1 DMSFVHL
8 HVHTEYSLLDGF
20 SNIKKLVARTKE
32 MGMPAIAI
40 TDHGTMYGVVDF
52 FHAAVDAGVK
62 PIIGLEAYL
71 APRRMQDKDARL
83 DKTSSHLLLLAEN
96 DTGYH
101 NLLKIASA
109 AQLEGFY
116 YYPRIDH
123 EFLADHAEGLICT
136 SGCMS
141 AEIPRTIRDQGL
153 EGVKKKLDWYYQVF
167 GADNFFMELQQH
179 NIPELGQINRTL
191 LELGSQYQARYIATN
206 DAHYI
211 NPDDWRLQDIMLAIQ
226 TGSVLT
232 DPNRMRM
239 TGHSYYLR
247 SPEEMVKLFAE
258 VPEALSNTLLI
269 AERCNVDLHTSG
281 YHLPLFEVPEGHT
294 PATYM
299 RQLCEEGLRRR
310 YGKRADDP
318 QVRER
323 LEYELSV
330 ISSMGF
336 ETYFLIVWDLCRFA
350 AKQGIWYNARG
361 SAEGSLVAYVLDI
374 TLVEPIDL
382 GLIFER
388 FLQKGRVSMPDIDL
402 DFQDD
407 KRARM
412 MEYCAKRYG
421 DDKVAQII
429 TFGTLGARAAIR
441 DVGRVMDI
449 VLAEVDRV
457 SKMIPNVPGK
467 PVSIKEALEQVP
479 ELKQLY
485 DQTDY
490 LKELIDT
497 ASQMEGVVRNAGTH
511 AAGVIITDKPL
522 IEYAP
527 LHRPTSGSDDLPIKT
542 LVQFEMSVVE
552 KLGLLKVDFLGL
564 ATLTIMQRACDLI
577 NERHGICYTLNNI
590 PIDEPETF
598 QFLGAG
604 HTAGVFQ
611 LEGTGMTR
619 FLVQMKPK
627 NLEHIIAMVA
637 LYRPGP
643 IEFIPSYIRRMHG
656 EERVTYR
663 HDALEPIFSETYG
676 IPIYQEQIMSAS
688 MNLAGYS
695 PAEADDLRKAIAKKK
710 ADSLMKHRE
719 KFIKGAAQKGIPA
732 DVGGVIFEDWENF
745 ARYGFNKSHAADYG
759 VIAVQTA
766 YLKSHYTVE
775 YMTALLSS
783 SKNESEKVAFY
794 VADCRNMGI
803 DVLAPDVCSSR
814 WDFMIEDRPEQ
825 KPAIR
830 FGMSAIKNVGN
841 APVDLIIQARAEGK
855 FRDLNDFAQRV
866 DLRALGKRSLESLV
880 RVGALD
886 CFGSRMALLAA
897 LDQIISVS
905 SAHFRAVQ
913 SGQLSFFGTIAGVE
927 EDIILSSA
935 PNLDKREQLEW
946 ERELLGLYVSDHP
959 LVPYMPVLKNKIT
972 HFSAQL
978 GEAANKEKV
987 VVAGMVTK
995 FRRFLT
1001 KDQKPMGFVTLEDI
1015 QGNIELVFFP
1025 RTWAQYSNLVETDVV
1040 ISAEGRVDAAQG
1052 DPKVLVDKIK
1062 IVESVDIPV
1071 QGGPGEANLPVH
1083 PHIRPEADIPVEE
1096 NDSTPAASV
1105 PPASRTSGY
1114 AVSKPPDVWDEEGPP
1129 PPEMPDDWHLA
1140 QPPGG
1145 GSWMAA
1151 QPAVQP
1157 TVVET
1162 AVVKKARPP
1171 EPAPVIPVA
1180 ASELRPN
1187 APARQEAKPIRSA
1200 GQAVQ
1205 T

>member
-1 DMSFVHL
+1 
-8 HVHTEYSLLDGF
+8 
-20 SNIKKLVARTKE
+20 
-32 MGMPAIAI
+32 
-40 TDHGTMYGVVDF
+40 
-52 FHAAVDAGVK
+52 
-62 PIIGLEAYL
+62 
-71 APRRMQDKDARL
+71 
-83 DKTSSHLLLLAEN
+83 
-96 DTGYH
+96 
-101 NLLKIASA
+101 
-109 AQLEGFY
+109 
-116 YYPRIDH
+116 
-123 EFLADHAEGLICT
+123 
-136 SGCMS
+136 MS
-141 AEIPRTIRDQGL
+141 AEIPRTIRDQVL

-167 GADNFFMELQQH
+167 CADNFFLELQQH

-191 LELGSQYQARYIATN
+191 LELGPQYRARYIATN

-239 TGHSYYLR
+239 TDHSYYLR
-247 SPEEMVKLFAE
+247 SPEEMAKLFAE

-269 AERCNVDLHTSG
+269 YERCNVDLHTRG
-281 YHLPLFEVPEGHT
+281 YHLPLFVVPEGDT

-299 RQLCEEGLRRR
+299 RQLCEGGLRRR

-350 AKQGIWYNARG
+350 AEQGIWYNARG

-527 LHRPTSGSDDLPIKT
+527 LHRPTSGSDDSPIKT

-598 QFLGAG
+598 QLLGAG

-611 LEGTGMTR
+611 LEGAGMTR

-732 DVGGVIFEDWENF
+732 DVGGMIFEDWENF

-766 YLKSHYTVE
+766 YLKTHYTVE
-775 YMTALLSS
+775 YMTALLSA

-794 VADCRNMGI
+794 VADCRSMGI
-803 DVLAPDVCSSR
+803 DVLPPDVCTSR

-830 FGMSAIKNVGN
+830 FGMGAIKNVGN
-841 APVDLIIQARAEGK
+841 APVDLIIQARHEGK
-855 FRDLNDFAQRV
+855 FWDLNDFAQRV

-886 CFGSRMALLAA
+886 CFGLRMALLAA

-905 SAHFRAVQ
+905 SAHFRAAQ

-959 LVPYMPVLKNKIT
+959 LAPYMPVLKNKIT

-1001 KDQKPMGFVTLEDI
+1001 RDQKPMGFVTLEDI
-1015 QGNIELVFFP
+1015 QGTIELVFFP
-1025 RTWAQYSNLVETDVV
+1025 RTWAQYSNLVETDMV

-1062 IVESVDIPV
+1062 IVESVDLPV

-1083 PHIRPEADIPVEE
+1083 PYIRPEADIPFEE

-1114 AVSKPPDVWDEEGPP
+1114 AVSEPPDDWDEEGLP

-1157 TVVET
+1157 AVVET
-1162 AVVKKARPP
+1162 AVVQKPRTP
-1171 EPAPVIPVA
+1171 EPPPVTLDVAARVIPVA
-1180 ASELRPN
+1180 ASELRPI

-1200 GQAVQ
+1200 GQAVPTTPLDPAPPIFVPVSYLVPPAVIGSLGVRESDRSRMVTVVLRSTGDKERDTRRLKMIYGVLVSIPGKDRFSFMVFEKERRYLVEFPNETTGISPELVHKLTQ
-1205 T
+1205 MVGEDNIRIEPIQIQ